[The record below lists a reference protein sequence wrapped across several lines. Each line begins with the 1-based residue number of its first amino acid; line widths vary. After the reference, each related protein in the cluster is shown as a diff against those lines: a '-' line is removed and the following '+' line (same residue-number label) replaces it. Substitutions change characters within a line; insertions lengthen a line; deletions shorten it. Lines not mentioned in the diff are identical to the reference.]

1 MTATVTQEW
10 QTMLPGSLPAIRLDG
25 LIDKERVIVERHAS
39 GSALRRGG
47 TTLQAL
53 WFILAL
59 NVGDKLVSSAPQR
72 TRLGNGSGT
81 LGYAPGKPLSTR
93 IR

>member
-1 MTATVTQEW
+1 
-10 QTMLPGSLPAIRLDG
+10 MLPGSLPAIRLDG

-47 TTLQAL
+47 TTLQVL

-59 NVGDKLVSSAPQR
+59 KVGDKLVSSAPQR
-72 TRLGNGSGT
+72 TRLDNGSGT
-81 LGYAPGKPLSTR
+81 LGYAPKKTLPTR
-93 IR
+93 IQ